1 MMEWLHHMGNRITRL
16 CGEPNTGISGISHQ
30 QTQKIQEHFTEN
42 LFAYLLPYAWY
53 EEEHGIFINQNSLGF
68 AIEIYPLAGCEDTHQ
83 KEMHHLFEE
92 VLEEEASIQCLL
104 FADHR
109 IDAFLRKWQSSPLQ
123 TDVFGEMIKKR
134 MEFFQKTKRNSP
146 RLFRCIFSYTI
157 PLHGLPDQGR
167 LKALQIKK
175 EKMLKIL
182 ASLSYG
188 FCWTAKHFIECVG
201 GLVNFS
207 LSTEKKH
214 KEWNPYQTLASQLTS
229 GGIIKVEEEGLKW
242 KSEQDIAFKSFR
254 VIDYPSSWSLA
265 AMNYLIGDVMRDNY
279 RLAVPFYLHYVVH
292 CPNQDKAE
300 KNFKVRSHLV
310 EKQGRSATLLRM
322 IPELDEE
329 LQECR
334 RVRQATNQGA
344 RFVWTQFS
352 AGIWAETREMAT
364 AAQTL
369 KSLFRLHQFQLAE
382 NHYLHLPHFLSA
394 LPLSGRELMQD
405 FKNLRDLLKT
415 TLTSE
420 CANFI
425 PLQGEWQG
433 TAPHPGMLLMGRRGQ
448 LINWNPFDNK
458 KGNYN
463 VVVAGRSGY
472 GKSVFMQELM
482 FNGLRAGAR
491 VFVLEV
497 GRSFAKLCDL
507 LGGQALDFS
516 KHSPIC
522 LNPFTHIPLDDEEER
537 LVSFGYL
544 KAIVACMAA
553 PTKGTTDPE
562 NSLIEKAI
570 RYAWEQ
576 KQNQAT
582 ISDLATWLEAQDSE
596 QAKNLGMVL
605 TPYTKEGIYARYFEG
620 INNVNFINPLVL
632 IELEELKGNK
642 DLQAVVLQIFIMTIA
657 NQIFLGDRKTPFYIC
672 IDEAWDLLE
681 SQQMGNFIG
690 MLARRLRKY
699 RGSLVVGTQGIED
712 FFSKPGAEA
721 AFANSDWKCFL
732 AHKKDGVA
740 KVMES
745 GQYKV
750 SEQQQMAME
759 SVTTRQGEYSEIM
772 ICDGDGGYAITRLVI
787 DPFSNLLYST
797 KAEEFTRLQELKRK
811 GFTIAEAIH
820 ELLRSHN
827 GETN

>member
-1 MMEWLHHMGNRITRL
+1 MLEMLHQMGHRIARL
-16 CGEPNTGISGISHQ
+16 FGEPDIGTPGISYKQAEELKEHLSGNLLSH
-30 QTQKIQEHFTEN
+30 
-42 LFAYLLPYAWY
+42 LLAFEWFD
-53 EEEHGIFINQNSLGF
+53 EEHGIFINQNSLGF
-68 AIEIYPLAGCEDTHQ
+68 AIEISPLAGCEDTHQ
-83 KEMHHLFEE
+83 KEIHHVFEE
-92 VLEEEASIQCLL
+92 VLEEESTIQCLL

-109 IDAFLRKWQSSPLQ
+109 INSFLHKWKGSSS
-123 TDVFGEMIKKR
+123 DIFGEMTQKR
-134 MEFFQKTKRNSP
+134 IEFFQNSNKNSP
-146 RLFRCIFSYTI
+146 RLFRCVFSYTI
-157 PLHGLPDQGR
+157 PFQGIPDQVV
-167 LKALQIKK
+167 LKSLQAKK

-182 ASLSYG
+182 SSLSYG
-188 FCWTAKHFIECVG
+188 FCWSAKHFLEFVG

-207 LSTEKKH
+207 SNTERKQR
-214 KEWNPYQTLASQLTS
+214 EWNPYQTLGSQLTT
-229 GGIIKVEEEGLKW
+229 GGILKVKEDGLEW
-242 KSEQDIAFKSFR
+242 KTEQETHFKSFR

-265 AMNYLIGDVMRDNY
+265 AMNCLIGDVMRDSY
-279 RLAVPFYLHYVVH
+279 RLSVPFYLHYAVH
-292 CPNQDKAE
+292 CPSQDKAE
-300 KNFKVRSHLV
+300 RNFKVRSHLV
-310 EKQGRSATLLRM
+310 EKQGRSSTLLRM

-334 RVRQATNQGA
+334 RVRQSTAQGA

-352 AGIWAETREMAT
+352 VGIWAEPQRMASSE
-364 AAQTL
+364 QTL
-369 KSLFRLHQFQLAE
+369 KSLFRIHQFQLAD
-382 NHYLHLPHFLSA
+382 NYYLHLPYFLSA
-394 LPLSGRELMQD
+394 LPLLGTEFIQD
-405 FKNLRDLLKT
+405 FKNLKDLLKT
-415 TLTSE
+415 TLTTE
-420 CANFI
+420 CGNFMPI
-425 PLQGEWQG
+425 QGEWQG
-433 TAPHPGMLLMGRRGQ
+433 TAPNPGMLLMGRRGQ

-482 FNGLRAGAR
+482 FNGLRTGAR

-507 LGGQALDFS
+507 LGGQAIDFS
-516 KHSPIC
+516 KQSSIC

-544 KAIVACMAA
+544 KTIIACMAA

-570 RYAWEQ
+570 RYAWDQ
-576 KQNQAT
+576 KKNLAT
-582 ISDLATWLEAQDSE
+582 ITDVAHWLEAQESE

-620 INNVNFINPLVL
+620 SNNVNFINPLVL

-642 DLQAVVLQIFIMTIA
+642 DLQTVVLQIFIMTIA
-657 NQIFLGDRKTPFYIC
+657 NQVFLGDRKTPFYIC

-712 FFSKPGAEA
+712 FFNKPGAEA

-732 AHKKDGVA
+732 AHKKDGVS
-740 KVMES
+740 KVIES

-750 SEQQQMAME
+750 SEQQQKAME

-772 ICDGDGGYAITRLVI
+772 ICDGDGGYAITRLVV

-797 KAEEFTRLQELKRK
+797 KAEEFAEIQELKKK
-811 GFTIAEAIH
+811 GLSITEAIH
-820 ELLRSHN
+820 VLLKKANHEKN
-827 GETN
+827 